1 MAPGY
6 FSQGPQAPALSGVV
20 SAARSAL
27 AGLLPRFYRPAKV
40 AVVYDESKKPQTSH
54 SWTKERGHKIE
65 IADVPSDSS
74 GGVPTAFG
82 FPGAAR
88 VSQRVERF
96 MLMGHEYAHV
106 LFDDAV
112 KKQENHAADSAYA
125 AMTEGFAVSVEQLL
139 IDKMLSAPMAS
150 NLSPRD
156 ASDLLAISRARQTW
170 LSAEDNHYSEGILS
184 WRKAYEQ
191 GGETGVLGFLASL
204 SARRMMKVQRADPA
218 YQLALGDP
226 ELLSSYLGEDPKA
239 RQGLAAYLK
248 ASKGE
253 ALTETEQGLAL
264 AAVEAAG
271 PQGWRR
277 VFDRSLRGS
286 MNLARAQA
294 PADGA
299 RWWEAAGKP
308 IQETLP
314 AFALAR
320 LSPAIGAAL
329 AQYLVELVQ
338 PSEGLAQ
345 LFEQRGPN
353 EKLNSV
359 VNGAETLPWDETGRS
374 AWMNALTRWLL

>member
-1 MAPGY
+1 M
-6 FSQGPQAPALSGVV
+6 
-20 SAARSAL
+20 
-27 AGLLPRFYRPAKV
+27 
-40 AVVYDESKKPQTSH
+40 
-54 SWTKERGHKIE
+54 
-65 IADVPSDSS
+65 
-74 GGVPTAFG
+74 
-82 FPGAAR
+82 
-88 VSQRVERF
+88 
-96 MLMGHEYAHV
+96 
-106 LFDDAV
+106 
-112 KKQENHAADSAYA
+112 
-125 AMTEGFAVSVEQLL
+125 
-139 IDKMLSAPMAS
+139 
-150 NLSPRD
+150 
-156 ASDLLAISRARQTW
+156 
-170 LSAEDNHYSEGILS
+170 
-184 WRKAYEQ
+184 
-191 GGETGVLGFLASL
+191 
-204 SARRMMKVQRADPA
+204 
-218 YQLALGDP
+218 
-226 ELLSSYLGEDPKA
+226 
-239 RQGLAAYLK
+239 
-248 ASKGE
+248 
-253 ALTETEQGLAL
+253 AL

-338 PSEGLAQ
+338 TSEGLAQ